1 MKLALAL
8 FVALPVVWGQTFS
21 SPVRDV
27 ENPDKNIVST
37 GCQFDFTGSALAE
50 ILSCQADFPATKP
63 VVLTSVD
70 LACHSAAPTDRF
82 RRFGSI
88 WSISTGLIGFS
99 STGGI
104 GGSFDSPVISDLVE
118 QGAHREGL
126 RILVRLN
133 NGVPTVFATA
143 VRVKQSVHSQSGRC
157 TLRAF
162 GYVAP

>member
-1 MKLALAL
+1 MKLVLAL
-8 FVALPVVWGQTFS
+8 FIALPIAWAQTFS

-37 GCQFDFTGSALAE
+37 ACQFDFFSSAITE
-50 ILSCQADFPATKP
+50 TLSCQADFPATKP

-82 RRFGSI
+82 RRAASLWFVSTGIIGFGS
-88 WSISTGLIGFS
+88 TAGL
-99 STGGI
+99 GGT
-104 GGSFDSPVISDLVE
+104 FDQPVISDLVE

-126 RILVRLN
+126 RVLVKLN
-133 NGVPTVFATA
+133 NGVPSVFATA
-143 VRVKQSVHSQSGRC
+143 VRVKQSTHSQAGRC